1 MHYTARFV
9 RVAWLV
15 LAAAGCSDD
24 GLSVQDLN
32 SSSTAGVG
40 DSTANPTSP
49 QTTADT
55 LDGSGSGEGSMTG
68 GTQGE
73 GDTDASGGTSETPT
87 STTGDATTSVDT
99 SVGTTEGTGTTAGTG
114 TSEGSSSTGE
124 ACEPIT
130 EDPSGIGGE
139 CINDVDCPAGYTCQP
154 FAGIVFQLS
163 CQILCTQDC
172 ECPAGYTC
180 AEIADKSGS
189 TWHQCA

>member
-1 MHYTARFV
+1 MHRTARFV
-9 RVAWLV
+9 SVAFLA

-24 GLSVQDLN
+24 GLNVQDLN
-32 SSSTAGVG
+32 SSSTAGSGG

-55 LDGSGSGEGSMTG
+55 LDGSASGEGSMTG
-68 GTQGE
+68 GTQG
-73 GDTDASGGTSETPT
+73 DTGASGGTSETPT
-87 STTGDATTSVDT
+87 GTTGDATTT
-99 SVGTTEGTGTTAGTG
+99 VGTTDDTTDGTG

-124 ACEPIT
+124 ACQPIT

-139 CINDVDCPAGYTCQP
+139 CINDVDCPVGYTCQP

-180 AEIADKSGS
+180 LEIADKSGS
-189 TWHQCA
+189 TWHQCG